1 MKKYK
6 SEGTNLDFE
15 GNVKSVDEQLED
27 AITDFGADFRTLPV
41 VVESYYPTRLEY
53 FAGKALQGF
62 VTGRADKDLK
72 HAAVKA
78 LQLAQDMEDVIDN
91 L

>member
-1 MKKYK
+1 MSKYK
-6 SEGTNLDFE
+6 SEGTNIESEDK
-15 GNVKSVDEQLED
+15 VKSVTEQLED
-27 AITDFGADFRTLPV
+27 SIVKFGADFKTLPV